1 MKQNII
7 LNILIKIYKVL
18 ARWREPFLIFI
29 KKFGIIYIEKIKGI
43 KKMTYIIN
51 PSWVY
56 WLTVLDGLK
65 VAAVAIGVISLL
77 VTVLLG
83 IGFLIEDD
91 THLIPKLLKI
101 TIPIMIVCLLLGIFI
116 PSQETMIMMKAAE
129 LATKENIQYTGQ
141 QLKELIDYIIL
152 AVKTMNG

>member
-1 MKQNII
+1 
-7 LNILIKIYKVL
+7 
-18 ARWREPFLIFI
+18 
-29 KKFGIIYIEKIKGI
+29 
-43 KKMTYIIN
+43 MTYIIN

-152 AVKTMNG
+152 AVKTING

>member
-1 MKQNII
+1 
-7 LNILIKIYKVL
+7 
-18 ARWREPFLIFI
+18 
-29 KKFGIIYIEKIKGI
+29 
-43 KKMTYIIN
+43 MTYIIN

-65 VAAVAIGVISLL
+65 VAAVATGILGLIITVI
-77 VTVLLG
+77 LG

-129 LATKENIQYTGQ
+129 LATKENIQYTSQ
-141 QLKELIDYIIL
+141 QLKELIDYIII
-152 AVKTMNG
+152 AVKTING

>member
-1 MKQNII
+1 
-7 LNILIKIYKVL
+7 
-18 ARWREPFLIFI
+18 
-29 KKFGIIYIEKIKGI
+29 
-43 KKMTYIIN
+43 MTYIIN

-56 WLTVLDGLK
+56 WLTVLNGLK
-65 VAAVAIGVISLL
+65 VTAVAIGIISLL

-91 THLIPKLLKI
+91 SHLIPKLFKI

-129 LATKENIQYTGQ
+129 LATKENIQYTSQ
-141 QLKELIDYIIL
+141 QLKELIDYIIM
-152 AVKTMNG
+152 AVKTING